1 MYKKLDVYVNGK
13 YEFSTNRYRTP
24 SELWNHIRAIKHLEI
39 ASVPNARYLTV
50 NDYDVI
56 VIRKG
61 EWK

>member
-1 MYKKLDVYVNGK
+1 MYKKFNVYVNGK

-24 SELWNHIRAIKHLEI
+24 SELRNHIRAVKHLEI

-50 NDYDVI
+50 NDYDKI
-56 VIRKG
+56 VIRTG